1 MCTKSHEKSFT
12 RISIFFTYSV
22 LPPLYN
28 ISLKAM
34 IKKWITFS
42 FRVLY
47 YTFSFRVLYYT
58 KLDYP
63 FKYRINAILVVR
75 CNLPSLKNLLKDCD
89 ITEASVRKFFEMK
102 YWRWPPRRAAA
113 NRDDTTMTKCLVH
126 LSIRKRF
133 SMFY

>member
-1 MCTKSHEKSFT
+1 MKNRLPEFLF
-12 RISIFFTYSV
+12 FFTYSV

-28 ISLKAM
+28 ISLKTM
-34 IKKWITFS
+34 IKKWI
-42 FRVLY
+42 
-47 YTFSFRVLYYT
+47 TFSFRVLYYT

-75 CNLPSLKNLLKDCD
+75 CNLSSLKNLLKDCD

>member
-1 MCTKSHEKSFT
+1 MKNRLPEFLF
-12 RISIFFTYSV
+12 FFTYSV

-28 ISLKAM
+28 ISLKTM
-34 IKKWITFS
+34 IKKWI
-42 FRVLY
+42 
-47 YTFSFRVLYYT
+47 TFSFRVLYYT

-63 FKYRINAILVVR
+63 FKYRINAIFVVR
-75 CNLPSLKNLLKDCD
+75 CNLSSLKNLLKDCD